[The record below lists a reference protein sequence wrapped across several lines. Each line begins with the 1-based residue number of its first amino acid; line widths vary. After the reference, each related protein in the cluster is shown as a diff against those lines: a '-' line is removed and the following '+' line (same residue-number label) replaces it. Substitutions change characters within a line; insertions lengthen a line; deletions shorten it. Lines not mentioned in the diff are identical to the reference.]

1 MDIDKF
7 LHLVEKRALYL
18 CRADKLQDRYE
29 GRYSRQQITDMSAW
43 LKARGVQDAEDREAN
58 YRSKNRRQTYI
69 SCWCMSN
76 CDYDLMWKAYV
87 HQPPGIA
94 IRSTVDQL
102 QRLCD
107 HNIDYWPLDISVV
120 RYYDQ
125 AAGQRIDYDRLSPYL
140 HKDNHF
146 RLDNE
151 IRIIQWGNWQEPTPD
166 HIDLSVLPDELI
178 RTVVLSPRSS
188 VAALRRVKGV
198 LDAHALG
205 HITVEFSRDDRDL
218 IE

>member
-1 MDIDKF
+1 MNERLQMKRDVFPSCVLPSDIHQSVWRYMDIDKF

-87 HQPPGIA
+87 H
-94 IRSTVDQL
+94 
-102 QRLCD
+102 
-107 HNIDYWPLDISVV
+107 
-120 RYYDQ
+120 
-125 AAGQRIDYDRLSPYL
+125 
-140 HKDNHF
+140 
-146 RLDNE
+146 
-151 IRIIQWGNWQEPTPD
+151 
-166 HIDLSVLPDELI
+166 
-178 RTVVLSPRSS
+178 
-188 VAALRRVKGV
+188 
-198 LDAHALG
+198 
-205 HITVEFSRDDRDL
+205 
-218 IE
+218 